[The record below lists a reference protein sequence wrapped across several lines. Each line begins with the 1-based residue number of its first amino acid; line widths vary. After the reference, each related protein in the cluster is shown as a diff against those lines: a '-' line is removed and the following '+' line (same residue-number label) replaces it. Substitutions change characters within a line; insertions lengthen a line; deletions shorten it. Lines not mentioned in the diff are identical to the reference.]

1 MRGRMEGNWGER
13 GREEKVGGGEGEE
26 EEERKRRRG
35 RGGKEEGRKMK
46 EEEHKW
52 ECGEDVERGGKREW
66 EED

>member
-1 MRGRMEGNWGER
+1 MADNGRKK
-13 GREEKVGGGEGEE
+13 EE
-26 EEERKRRRG
+26 
-35 RGGKEEGRKMK
+35 EEGRKRK